1 MSGPVRHAGRAV
13 LEDGSEIVWSVAD
26 GRRGRRWRTRTIRDG
41 QLIATLL
48 LEVDAAGRPSRLELA
63 APAGLLTLHPE
74 RSGGLHGNVV
84 TPAGVRHL
92 ALPWSHDHE
101 LAIEGQPVA
110 DAVMVRRLAKTW
122 PVGEGREI
130 PVVAVTRDLEVREWR
145 RRYRRLTGTHWSI
158 EDDGGDRTAS
168 VDERGLPIW
177 PASRGETS
185 GAGEPTEW
193 PLELDPSS

>member
-1 MSGPVRHAGRAV
+1 
-13 LEDGSEIVWSVAD
+13 
-26 GRRGRRWRTRTIRDG
+26 
-41 QLIATLL
+41 
-48 LEVDAAGRPSRLELA
+48 
-63 APAGLLTLHPE
+63 
-74 RSGGLHGNVV
+74 VV

-110 DAVMVRRLAKTW
+110 DAVMVRRLAAKW
-122 PVGEGREI
+122 PVGEGRQI

-145 RRYRRLTGTHWSI
+145 RRYRRLTVTDWSI
-158 EDDGGDRTAS
+158 EGDGGDRTAS

-193 PLELDPSS
+193 PLELDPSSLASSSWTTCGQRRPRRTTSVNLVDKSVVSPLAAGYRRPCSKGLWTESSVADANQRR